1 LEPNGLQLAIRP
13 ALLSAQTSYPEFGI
27 KPGVAAQSGRECC
40 DVVDWIHQ
48 FRIAIAK
55 EERGVPAPTICT
67 FVSEVV

>member
-1 LEPNGLQLAIRP
+1 
-13 ALLSAQTSYPEFGI
+13 
-27 KPGVAAQSGRECC
+27 VAAQSGRECC